1 MTKQCEHKFGTAK
14 IKCFFGHDVELKT
27 IIDNAI
33 KKHDIKLKSAII
45 GRLQKEN
52 QDGFFDELI
61 DDIEQIWKKRG
72 M

>member
-33 KKHDIKLKSAII
+33 KKHDIILKAELEEASKRDEFMDVKI
-45 GRLQKEN
+45 
-52 QDGFFDELI
+52 DGFSYDE
-61 DDIEQIWKKRG
+61 IWKKRG